1 MHSITRRGFLAA
13 SAALSAPLQAHS
25 LKSIG
30 VQVYTLRNVLPQKP
44 LETLKAVELIGYKE
58 LEMGAAGLDK
68 IWPSVLQTSLKPVGL
83 HLDTPLFTHKQDQLP
98 AAIEDAKKKGFEYVL
113 CPYIDP
119 KDRGGEDVM
128 KQLAANLNK
137 AGEKCRAMGLTLA
150 YHNHAFEFAPSGS
163 GTLLDVLLA
172 NTDPKLVSLEMDIMW
187 VTVGGADPVALLE
200 KYKGRVP
207 LMHVKNV
214 AAGVSTRFNE
224 QVPKEAFKEVGA
236 GVIDIPK
243 VLAAAR
249 KTGVKHFFVEQDQ
262 VPGDPLVSL
271 KQSYDYLSKLN
282 F

>member
-25 LKSIG
+25 LQAIG
-30 VQVYTLRNVLPQKP
+30 VQVYTVRNVLPQKP
-44 LETLKAVELIGYKE
+44 LETLKALEQIGYKE

-98 AAIEDAKKKGFEYVL
+98 AALEDAKKKGFEYVL

-137 AGEKCRAMGLTLA
+137 AGEQCRAMGLTLA

-187 VTVGGADPVALLE
+187 VTVGGGDPAALLE

-214 AAGVSTRFNE
+214 AAGVATRFNE
-224 QVPKEAFKEVGA
+224 QVPKEAFKEAGA

-249 KTGVKHFFVEQDQ
+249 KTGVKHYFVEQDQ